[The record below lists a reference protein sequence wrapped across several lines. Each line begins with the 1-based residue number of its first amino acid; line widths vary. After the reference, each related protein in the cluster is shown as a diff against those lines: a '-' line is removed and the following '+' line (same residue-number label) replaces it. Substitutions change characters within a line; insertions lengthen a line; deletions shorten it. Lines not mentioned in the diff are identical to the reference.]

1 MTTSRIVTVAAAAV
15 LAGAPA
21 AQAQQVSEKS
31 NRDRKV
37 ITTEEIEAAQG
48 STAYQV
54 VERLRPEFL
63 RRMSRPQAAPGGLV
77 VSRGGGGSTRGGSAT
92 AGGGSPGA
100 GARGAS
106 GQSQN
111 DETEQLFETPQQR
124 TAAVFVDGTEMGGV
138 EELQRIQ
145 ANMVEEIRYLT
156 GPDAGAK
163 YGPRFSA
170 GVIEVKLRNR

>member
-15 LAGAPA
+15 LAGALA

-37 ITTEEIEAAQG
+37 ITTEEIEAAQV

-54 VERLRPEFL
+54 VERVRPEFL
-63 RRMSRPQAAPGGLV
+63 RRMSRPQAPGGLV
-77 VSRGGGGSTRGGSAT
+77 VARGGASARGGSPTAAGGGGLGG
-92 AGGGSPGA
+92 

-106 GQSQN
+106 GQSQ
-111 DETEQLFETPQQR
+111 DDATEQLLETPQQR

-145 ANMVEEIRYLT
+145 SNLVEEIRYLN

-170 GVIEVKLRNR
+170 GVIEVKLRNH